1 MNYDKYSILMS
12 VYYKE
17 QPDWL
22 KMSIDSM
29 LNQTVR
35 ADEFV
40 IIKDGFLT
48 PELDSVLCEYMD
60 NYQELFKIIGLEKNV
75 GLGPALAIG
84 ISNCSNELIARMD
97 SDDYSL
103 PERCELQLKVFENNP
118 QLAAVG
124 SYEIEFESSL
134 DNIISTHCVPETSKD
149 IFNFM
154 KRRCALLHPTVMYKK
169 SAVLSCGNYHDVRLY
184 EDYDL
189 FMRLI
194 IQNKEKCY
202 NIQKG
207 LYYIRT
213 SDQFFKRR
221 GGWSYMKTVISFK
234 KKQYKNRYISLK
246 DFVVSAGG
254 QAMVCLLPNVVRRW
268 FYLKFLR

>member
-1 MNYDKYSILMS
+1 MNYAKYSVLMS

-22 KMSIDSM
+22 KISIDSM

-35 ADEFV
+35 ADEFI

-48 PELDSVLCEYMD
+48 PELNSVLYEYTD
-60 NYQELFKIIGLEKNV
+60 KYPKLFKIIGLEKNV

-84 ISNCSNELIARMD
+84 ISNSKNELIARMD
-97 SDDYSL
+97 SDDYSI
-103 PERCELQLKVFENNP
+103 PKRCELQLKVLESNP
-118 QLAAVG
+118 KLAAVG
-124 SYEIEFESSL
+124 SYEIEFENSL
-134 DNIISTHCVPETSKD
+134 DNIISIHCVPETSKD

-169 SAVLSCGNYHDVRLY
+169 SAVLSCGNYHDMRLY

-189 FMRLI
+189 FTRLVME
-194 IQNKEKCY
+194 NKEECY

-221 GGWSYMKTVISFK
+221 GGWSYMKTMLSFK
-234 KKQYKNRYISLK
+234 KRQYKNGYMSLK
-246 DFVVSAGG
+246 DFIVSAGG
-254 QAMVCLLPNVVRRW
+254 QAVVCLLPNNVRKW